1 MKAEQILNQ
10 QNIFRLPQPSLRWL
24 PVWRRNFLVWR
35 KLAIPSILG
44 NLADPL
50 IYMLGLGYGLGSLL
64 PEVSGIS
71 YVSFLAAGTIVSSTM
86 NAATFEALY
95 SAFSRMHVQKTWEAI
110 LNTPLSLDH
119 ILTGE
124 LVWAASKS
132 LLSGLAILVVI
143 TGLGLT
149 TSPLALWAI
158 PVIFLT
164 GLTFAAMGLI
174 ICALAPSY
182 DFFMYYFTLFVTP
195 MMLVSGVFFPAD
207 QLPSVLHNVASWLP
221 LSHAVQL
228 VRPLL
233 LGEIPQ
239 HIPGHVAALIGIATV
254 AFYIATVLTRRRLL
268 K

>member
-1 MKAEQILNQ
+1 MNTRH
-10 QNIFRLPQPSLRWL
+10 FVLPRPGLRWI

-35 KLAIPSILG
+35 KQAIPSVLG

-64 PEVSGIS
+64 PQVGGVS
-71 YVSFLAAGTIVSSTM
+71 YVNFLAAGTIVSSTM
-86 NAATFEALY
+86 NAATFESLY
-95 SAFSRMHVQKTWEAI
+95 SAFSRMHVQKTWDAI

-119 ILTGE
+119 VLTGE

-132 LLSGLAILVVI
+132 LLSGLAILLVI
-143 TGLGLT
+143 TALGLT
-149 TSPLALWAI
+149 RTPLALWII

-174 ICALAPSY
+174 VCALAPSY
-182 DFFMYYFTLFVTP
+182 DFFMYYFTLLITP

-207 QLPSVLHNVASWLP
+207 QLPPLLHAVAGWLP
-221 LSHAVQL
+221 LAHAVAL
-228 VRPLL
+228 ARPLL

-239 HIPGHVAALIGIATV
+239 HLLTHVGALLTVSVAAFGV
-254 AFYIATVLTRRRLL
+254 ACVLTRRRLL

>member
-1 MKAEQILNQ
+1 MNRQRFA
-10 QNIFRLPQPSLRWL
+10 LPRPGLDWI

-35 KLAIPSILG
+35 KLAIPSVLG

-50 IYMLGLGYGLGSLL
+50 IYMLGLGYGLGGML
-64 PEVSGIS
+64 PHVGGVS

-95 SAFSRMHVQKTWEAI
+95 SAFSRMHQQKTWDAI

-119 ILTGE
+119 VLAGE

-132 LLSGLAILVVI
+132 LLSGLAILLVI
-143 TGLGLT
+143 TALGLT
-149 TSPLALWAI
+149 HSPLALWTI

-164 GLTFAAMGLI
+164 GLAFASLGLI

-182 DFFMYYFTLFVTP
+182 DFFMYYFTLFITP

-207 QLPSVLHNVASWLP
+207 RLPAAIHTVANCLP
-221 LSHAVQL
+221 LAHAVQL
-228 VRPLL
+228 ARPLL
-233 LGEIPQ
+233 LGEMPEKPLV
-239 HIPGHVAALIGIATV
+239 HLAALLATAAV
-254 AFYIATVLTRRRLL
+254 AFYLATLLTRRRLL